1 MQTQSACTSCRGQ
14 GEQINEK
21 DKCKVCN
28 GSKVVKKDCKLTV
41 SKVALSGIKWY
52 IGDTKWQEIL

>member
-1 MQTQSACTSCRGQ
+1 MQTQSACSSCHGQ

-28 GSKVVKKDCKLTV
+28 GSKVVKKEVVLQV
-41 SKVALSGIKWY
+41 SSGSVYDY
-52 IGDTKWQEIL
+52 ISQL